1 MDDLKSMKSKCCCFT
16 GHRKLP
22 EGQRA
27 EIMAKTEAEVRK
39 LLSGGINRFLVG
51 GAVGYDMEVAK
62 LLFRLKN
69 ECPDIRVVLIYPF
82 DGYSDRWNDAQK
94 AEYAELLPQYDEAIR
109 ASERSGRDAYLLWNR
124 LLVDGASVC
133 IAYCHKQRSGTAY
146 TVKYAKEWGLDVVNV
161 VSVVAAEDKGLP

>member
-1 MDDLKSMKSKCCCFT
+1 MNGLKSKSCCFS
-16 GHRKLP
+16 GHRRLP

-39 LLSGGINRFLVG
+39 LLSGGIDQFFVG

-94 AEYAELLPQYDEAIR
+94 AEYAELLLQYDEVIK
-109 ASERSGRDAYLLWNR
+109 ASMRSDRDAYLLRNR

-133 IAYCHKQRSGTAY
+133 IAYCHKYRSGTAY
-146 TVKYAKEWGLDVVNV
+146 TIRYAKAQGLTVINTAPGE
-161 VSVVAAEDKGLP
+161 AAKGAILP

>member
-1 MDDLKSMKSKCCCFT
+1 MNGLKSKSCCFL
-16 GHRKLP
+16 GHRRLP

-39 LLSGGINRFLVG
+39 LLSGGIDQFFVG

-69 ECPDIRVVLIYPF
+69 ECPDIGVVLIYPF
-82 DGYSDRWNDAQK
+82 DGYIERWNDAQK
-94 AEYAELLPQYDEAIR
+94 AEYAELLLQYDEVIK
-109 ASERSGRDAYLLWNR
+109 ASERSGRDAYLLRNR

-133 IAYCHKQRSGTAY
+133 IAYCHKYRSGTAY
-146 TVKYAKEWGLDVVNV
+146 TIRYAKAQGLTVINTAPEE
-161 VSVVAAEDKGLP
+161 AAKGAILP